1 MKWTTQ
7 QVKGTKKR
15 KIFKKSVREE
25 IFSATTF
32 QRRFDFFPHETE
44 QTFYA
49 VIILL
54 DSFSFFF
61 FNYSLAHLF
70 SISLAIFFFSA
81 DSELATRRM
90 EESRKKVSISLQS
103 KVPPHYKSLFR
114 LFNYISQNEL
124 RYRQENESGWVF
136 EGWRES
142 KGKVLQTKS

>member
-1 MKWTTQ
+1 MCFVKWTTQ
-7 QVKGTKKR
+7 QVKGKKI
-15 KIFKKSVREE
+15 KKKSVREE

-32 QRRFDFFPHETE
+32 LRRFDFFSQETE

-70 SISLAIFFFSA
+70 SISLAIFFFCWLRVS
-81 DSELATRRM
+81 DKEDGIERKR
-90 EESRKKVSISLQS
+90 EREKERKKVSISLQS

-124 RYRQENESGWVF
+124 RYRQENESGWDF
-136 EGWRES
+136 W
-142 KGKVLQTKS
+142 